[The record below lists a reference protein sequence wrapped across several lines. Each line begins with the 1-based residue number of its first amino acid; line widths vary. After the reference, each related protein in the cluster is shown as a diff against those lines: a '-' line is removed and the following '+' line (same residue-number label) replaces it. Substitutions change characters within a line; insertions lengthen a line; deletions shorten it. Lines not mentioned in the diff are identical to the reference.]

1 MLKKILILTF
11 LLASGAAFA
20 QVAPSVR
27 GGNST
32 LWVGGEFGS
41 FNSDYDPITRIVG
54 PGVDFDYNFT
64 QKIGVVGEARWL
76 HWNGHDS
83 QTQSDYL
90 GGGKYSFFRFHRFT
104 FNAKFLVGGVW
115 VKYPVK
121 ATGGSTGS
129 YFAYAPGASVDYRV
143 SRRFSVFGA
152 YEYQILPSAPGFADQ
167 PSHGLTPNGFSVG
180 VNYRILG
187 VR

>member
-1 MLKKILILTF
+1 MLKKILILSF
-11 LLASGAAFA
+11 LLTTAAAYA

-32 LWVGGEFGS
+32 LWVGGEFAS
-41 FNSDYDPITRIVG
+41 FYSDYDPQSRIIG
-54 PGVDFDYNFT
+54 PGVDVDYNVT
-64 QKIGVVGEARWL
+64 PRIGVIGEMRWL

-90 GGGKYSFFRFHRFT
+90 AGGKYAFFRFHKFT

-115 VKYPVK
+115 IKYPVQ

-129 YFAYAPGASVDYRV
+129 YFAYAPGVSVDYRL
-143 SRRFSVFGA
+143 SPRLSVRGA
-152 YEYQILPSAPGFADQ
+152 YEYQMLPSAPGFFGQ
-167 PSHGLTPNGFSVG
+167 PSNGLTPNGFSVG
-180 VNYRILG
+180 VNYRLLG

>member
-1 MLKKILILTF
+1 MLKKILILSC
-11 LLASGAAFA
+11 LLMSGAAFA

-41 FNSDYDPITRIVG
+41 FNSDFDAKSRIVG
-54 PGVDFDYNFT
+54 PGVDVDFNFT
-64 QKIGVVGEARWL
+64 PKIGLIGEMRWL

-90 GGGKYSFFRFHRFT
+90 AGGKYAFFRFHRFT

-115 VKYPVK
+115 VKYPVV

-129 YFAYAPGASVDYRV
+129 YFAYAPGADVDYRINRHWMV
-143 SRRFSVFGA
+143 RGA
-152 YEYQILPSAPGFADQ
+152 YEYQILPSAPGFANQ
-167 PSHGLTPNGFSVG
+167 PSHGLTPNGFTVG
-180 VNYRILG
+180 VAYRLLG